1 MANNERIYVGKAR
14 LKNGKFGEFF
24 NIWITPEG
32 VEDITRNTN
41 AQGSINLVMSE
52 MREPDRAGFT
62 HTLYVDDYV
71 PQSRTGGGDA
81 PRQDSGDRDNG
92 GRGQGQQG
100 GGYRQQGGS
109 RNQGGRNDGG
119 FGAPPPQPPPYPP
132 EDDPGFDPDNEIP
145 F

>member
-1 MANNERIYVGKAR
+1 MANSERIYVGKAR

-71 PQSRTGGGDA
+71 PQSRDGGNA
-81 PRQDSGDRDNG
+81 PRQNSGGRDRDG
-92 GRGQGQQG
+92 SGQDRQG
-100 GGYRQQGGS
+100 GGYRQQQGGS

-119 FGAPPPQPPPYPP
+119 FGSVPLAIH
-132 EDDPGFDPDNEIP
+132 GLW
-145 F
+145 

>member
-14 LKNGKFGEFF
+14 LKNGRYGEFF
-24 NIWITPEG
+24 NVWITPEG

-41 AQGSINLVMSE
+41 AQGSINLVMTE

-71 PQSRTGGGDA
+71 PQNRGD
-81 PRQDSGDRDNG
+81 S
-92 GRGQGQQG
+92 
-100 GGYRQQGGS
+100 S
-109 RNQGGRNDGG
+109 RNQGTTPSPRREQASQNSGGRNDGG
-119 FGAPPPQPPPYPP
+119 FGAPAPQNPPYQP
-132 EDDPGFDPDNEIP
+132 EDDPGYDPEDDIP